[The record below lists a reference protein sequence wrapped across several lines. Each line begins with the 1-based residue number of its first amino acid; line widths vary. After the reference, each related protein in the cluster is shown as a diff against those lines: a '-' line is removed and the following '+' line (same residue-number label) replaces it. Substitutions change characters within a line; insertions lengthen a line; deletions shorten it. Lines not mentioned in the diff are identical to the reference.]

1 MHILNAFI
9 RLYDTQKPIGVHVLN
24 NSPDCV
30 GLFFGI
36 FRKDYKGMWHI
47 IAIKEIIRGI
57 VATESVNDVG
67 YFLSKYPLK
76 I

>member
-1 MHILNAFI
+1 M
-9 RLYDTQKPIGVHVLN
+9 
-24 NSPDCV
+24 